1 MNNAQV
7 PCPGCKCVFSPRG
20 LSQHLLKTPCNHCH
34 IAHAALQS
42 PLNFPTAHSAHRPH
56 STQVTTE
63 FFTPQDP
70 HEDSPVQDAY
80 TPTVPSADADENPTG
95 DDSEDADVDAVDAD
109 VWEAL
114 VQDSELNAAA
124 HPDQTNT
131 SGVQTLD
138 PTLSDMPKPSAP
150 PVTPPM
156 HDGNTNNPQV
166 DLTIV
171 SFPHGSPGAPIPGT
185 LPGHSEYQSHSMQ
198 GASPWAPFHSKCD
211 WDIVL
216 WAKTRGPSSTALMEL
231 LQYPDI

>member
-1 MNNAQV
+1 MLKSLV
-7 PCPGCKCVFSPRG
+7 PDASVFS
-20 LSQHLLKTPCNHCH
+20 
-34 IAHAALQS
+34 AHMVS
-42 PLNFPTAHSAHRPH
+42 LNTYSKLHATTAVFAHHPH

-70 HEDSPVQDAY
+70 HEDSPVQDTY
-80 TPTVPSADADENPTG
+80 TPPVPSADADENPTG
-95 DDSEDADVDAVDAD
+95 DDSEDADVDAVDTD

-124 HPDQTNT
+124 HPDQTHT
-131 SGVQTLD
+131 SGAQTLD
-138 PTLSDMPKPSAP
+138 PTLSDMPEPSAP
-150 PVTPPM
+150 LVTPPM

-171 SFPHGSPGAPIPGT
+171 SFPHGSPGALIPGA
-185 LPGHSEYQSHSMQ
+185 LPGHSEYQSCSMQ

-211 WDIVL
+211 WDIAL
-216 WAKTRGPSSTALMEL
+216 WAKTCGPSSTALTEL